1 MIKEIRYS
9 GITTTPNDLSC
20 PDGDLDMVVG
30 LASDSEGNSL
40 TPILPERHVMDI
52 PSGYH
57 VVAVHETSRYKHYI
71 CYNGSR
77 HLGYIPEGGD
87 RIEHID
93 NLESAHIIEV
103 TTIGNTIMVLTHGGM
118 LYYLYKPSGYLAL
131 GSEMPELPIT
141 FGLVSKYE
149 ISSEREVRF
158 DPLNDSRDAG
168 LSAGYLFG
176 AFSDSNKSRVSE
188 PVLALV
194 NKFIAEEVHGKG
206 RFIFPFFVRYAYR
219 LYDGTITRHS
229 PPVLM
234 ITSTRTM
241 PTVSLYLPS
250 ELSGS
255 NGATS
260 TSGGK
265 VFDNGKAKAH
275 AMVHELDYGVPNVAE
290 IKKTLERWSDIITS
304 VDIFISEP
312 VYSYDQGGL
321 CTQFMRSVDKTW
333 GIYYTKEYPVYGK
346 KEYSLGEIDDKRNI
360 FVKLPEKSAGVI
372 ESDIRD
378 ASRFYYIKSVRISE
392 LPTDREVIKIDKN
405 VISTL
410 ATRELMSDDY
420 DSHTRIMPAGAFVYN
435 GRVNIF
441 DIRKDIACH
450 ININAFFAH
459 YTDSAIYSLEAMVC
473 LRKDGREIV
482 VKLPSSTRVNEDTLR
497 YFYYPDPDAY
507 KLILHNNSDNFPHGV
522 EIPLERHPF
531 LNGAVYF
538 KGWGVPSVT
547 SAWFDVPPE
556 LSSESNRIVHLP
568 NRIYTSEVN
577 NPFFFPLLG
586 INAVGTGRVIGLST
600 AARAL
605 SQGQFGQFP
614 LYAFTDEGVW
624 ALEVSEKGTYRARQP
639 ITRDVCI
646 SRASITQID
655 TAVLFISRR
664 GIMLLSGADSRC
676 ISDDIERVWSST
688 SSTRNHRA
696 VFGSFLRQVQD
707 KFGAHIPLDLY
718 QTHLAVASSLD
729 SDLWRMIY
737 DYARQRIIVYQT
749 IGDSASVE
757 QRGSYAYVYGL
768 RSKRWTMMQTDIAT
782 SVPSYPEALAMTHNG
797 KLVDLSG
804 AKGGADGEPLTG
816 LKGVLITRPI
826 KLDMPDVLKTFVKV
840 YQRGNFRRGSVK
852 SIIYGSQDLS
862 SWHLIASRSHH
873 RIDNIHGT
881 GYRYLRIVL
890 ICDLEE
896 GESIQGCSIEFMPKQ
911 TNRLR

>member
-9 GITTTPNDLSC
+9 GITTTPDDLSC
-20 PDGDLDMVVG
+20 LDGDLEMVVG
-30 LASDSEGNSL
+30 LASDNEGNSL

-57 VVAVHETSRYKHYI
+57 VVAVHETSKYKHYI

-93 NLESAHIIEV
+93 NIESEHIIEV
-103 TTIGNTIMVLTHGGM
+103 TTIGNTIIVLTHDGM

-149 ISSEREVRF
+149 VSGEREVRF
-158 DPLNDSRDAG
+158 DQLNDGRDRDT
-168 LSAGYLFG
+168 SVGYLFG
-176 AFSDSNKSRVSE
+176 VFSDSNKSRVSE
-188 PVLALV
+188 SVLALV
-194 NKFIAEEVHGKG
+194 NKFISEEAHGKG

-234 ITSTRTM
+234 ITATRTM

-250 ELSGS
+250 ELSSGS
-255 NGATS
+255 GAATS
-260 TSGGK
+260 SGAGK
-265 VFDNGKAKAH
+265 VFDNGKARAH
-275 AMVHELDYGVPNVAE
+275 AMVHELDYGIPNVSE

-321 CTQFMRSVDKTW
+321 CTQFMRNVENTW
-333 GIYYTKEYPVYGK
+333 GIYYTKEHPVYGK
-346 KEYSLGEIDDKRNI
+346 KEYSLGGIDDKRNI

-372 ESDIRD
+372 ESEIRD
-378 ASRFYYIKSVRISE
+378 ASRFYYVKSVRISE
-392 LPTDREVIKIDKN
+392 LPTDREVIKLDKN

-410 ATRELMSDDY
+410 ATRERMSDDY
-420 DSHTRIMPAGAFVYN
+420 DSHTRLMPAGAFVYN

-450 ININAFFAH
+450 ININSFFAH
-459 YTDSAIYSLEAMVC
+459 YTDVSLDKLEAIVC

-482 VKLPSSTRVNEDTLR
+482 VKLPSVTKVDQETLR
-497 YFYYPDPDAY
+497 YFYYPDVDAY
-507 KLILHNNSDNFPHGV
+507 RLILHTGQDVISRSI
-522 EIPLERHPF
+522 EIPLERHPY

-538 KGWGVPSVT
+538 KGWEAPSVT
-547 SAWFDVPPE
+547 SAWFDVQPE
-556 LSSESNRIVHLP
+556 LSSDNNRIVHLP

-624 ALEVSEKGTYRARQP
+624 ALEVSDKGTYRARQP

-655 TAVLFISRR
+655 TAVLFISHR

-676 ISDDIERVWSST
+676 ISDDIERLLSST

-707 KFGAHIPLDLY
+707 KFGDHMPLDLRQNHY
-718 QTHLAVASSLD
+718 AIVSPID
-729 SDLWRMIY
+729 FGLWRMIY
-737 DYARQRIIVYQT
+737 DYARQRIIVYQSST
-749 IGDSASVE
+749 SIE
-757 QRGSYAYVYGL
+757 QMGSYAYVYGL
-768 RSKRWTMMQTDIAT
+768 RSKRWTMMQADIAT
-782 SVPSYPEALAMTHNG
+782 SVPSYPEALAMTHSG
-797 KLVDLSG
+797 KLVDLSS
-804 AKGGADGEPLTG
+804 AKVGVNSEPLTG

-826 KLDMPDVLKTFVKV
+826 KLDMPNVLKTITKV
-840 YQRGNFRRGSVK
+840 YQRGHFSRGSVK

-862 SWHLIASRSHH
+862 NWHLIASRSQNN
-873 RIDNIHGT
+873 IDNIHGT
-881 GYRYLRIVL
+881 GYRYFRIVL